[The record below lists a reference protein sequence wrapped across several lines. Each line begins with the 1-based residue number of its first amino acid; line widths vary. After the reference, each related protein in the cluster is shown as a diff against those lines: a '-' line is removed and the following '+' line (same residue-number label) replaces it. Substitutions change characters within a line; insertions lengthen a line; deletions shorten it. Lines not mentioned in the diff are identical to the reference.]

1 MLQHHCGF
9 ARATL
14 VGGLITLS
22 GCAAGGRVV
31 DQATT
36 APRSPKS
43 ASLIFPPTG
52 TLAFSRVDEAAKD
65 RLPGATI
72 PWEVTKIQSGGRM
85 RISAVRH
92 NGNVTEYYT
101 SSSGPNG
108 STGRRRVVSR
118 STNIP
123 HGHRHR
129 P

>member
-1 MLQHHCGF
+1 MIQHQCGF
-9 ARATL
+9 AMVTL
-14 VGGLITLS
+14 VVGLITLT
-22 GCAAGGRVV
+22 GCATGGRVV

-36 APRSPKS
+36 TPRPPRS
-43 ASLIFPPTG
+43 ASLIFPSTG
-52 TLAFSRVDEAAKD
+52 TLAFSRVDEAANE

-72 PWEVTKIQSGGRM
+72 PWEVTKIQSGGRT